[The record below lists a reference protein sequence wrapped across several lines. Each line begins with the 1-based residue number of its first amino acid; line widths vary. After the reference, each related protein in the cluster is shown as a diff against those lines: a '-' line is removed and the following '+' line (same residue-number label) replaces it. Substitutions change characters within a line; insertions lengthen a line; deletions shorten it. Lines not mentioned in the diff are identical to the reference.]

1 MKIVKLVF
9 VAAIAVSVL
18 PACSNSNAK
27 GEPGV
32 TRAELNEVRE
42 IAKKARACCESNTA
56 RIDRMFEKA
65 MSK

>member
-1 MKIVKLVF
+1 MKIVKLAL
-9 VAAIAVSVL
+9 VAAIAVSAL
-18 PACSNSNAK
+18 PACSSNANT
-27 GEPGV
+27 EAGV

>member
-1 MKIVKLVF
+1 MKIVKLAL
-9 VAAIAVSVL
+9 VAALAVSVL
-18 PACSNSNAK
+18 PACNSSNAK
-27 GEPGV
+27 DEPGV

>member
-1 MKIVKLVF
+1 MKIFKLAL

-18 PACSNSNAK
+18 PACSATNAE
-27 GEPGV
+27 GGV
-32 TRAELNEVRE
+32 TRAELEEVRS

-65 MSK
+65 MAK